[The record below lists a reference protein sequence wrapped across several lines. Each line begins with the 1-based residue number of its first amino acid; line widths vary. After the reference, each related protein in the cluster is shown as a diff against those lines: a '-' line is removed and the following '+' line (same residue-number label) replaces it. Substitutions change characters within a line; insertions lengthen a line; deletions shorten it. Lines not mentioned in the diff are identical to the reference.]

1 MRKLAVF
8 LALVMIL
15 GLTACNAVQKAP
27 DNTGVPDKGDKGDKI
42 VEPSPQTEEKEITL
56 YFANKNYIQ
65 TGDEKLEKIIA
76 EKRIIQYGNI
86 SLEEVV
92 VRELMMGPKNNELS
106 TGIPSGSKLLGVE
119 VSDGTAFV
127 NFAQEGLHGGS
138 LQEGLTI
145 SQIVKSLTELENV
158 DRVQFLIDGK
168 KAETLMGHMS
178 ISESF
183 EK

>member
-1 MRKLAVF
+1 MRKNLAVF

-15 GLTACNAVQKAP
+15 ALTACNMVPKAP
-27 DNTGVPDKGDKGDKI
+27 NKNGVPDEGDKI
-42 VEPSPQTEEKEITL
+42 LEPSPQTEEKEITL

-65 TGDEKLEKIIA
+65 TGDENLEKVIA
-76 EKRIIQYGNI
+76 EKRVIQYGNT

-92 VRELMMGPKNNELS
+92 VRELMLGPQNNELL
-106 TGIPSGSKLLGVE
+106 TEIPSGIKLLGVE
-119 VSDGTAFV
+119 VSGGTAFV

-138 LQEGLTI
+138 LQESLTI

-178 ISESF
+178 IFEPF